1 MDRMKEL
8 IEKLNNASKHYYQLA
23 DPVMTDYEYDKL
35 YDELVKLE
43 NETGIVLS
51 SSPTQNVGYE
61 VLSSLKKVRHEKR
74 MLSLDKTKEV
84 EKLKSWLLD
93 KDGVLS
99 WKLDGLTIV
108 LKYNNGELVQAVTR
122 GNGEVGEDITHN
134 AKVFHNL
141 PLKISYKGELTL
153 RGEGVI
159 SYKEFERINEE
170 LPDDEKYKNPRNLCS
185 GTVRQLNSQIAAD
198 RNVMFYAFALVST
211 SGDIDF
217 DLRTEEFD
225 FLESLGFTVV
235 EHVVVNAKT
244 IEKEVLEFEKKIEY
258 NDFASDGLVLSYND
272 IHYGKSLGET
282 AKFPK
287 DSIAFKWKDELAET
301 TLREIEWSTSRT
313 GLINPIAVFDTV
325 ELEGTSVNR
334 ASVHNLSI
342 LEDLKLGI
350 GDRIEVYK
358 ANMIIPQIAEN
369 ITKTGPAPIPE
380 SCTVCGGE
388 IEVRMVKEGKFLYC
402 TNPNCHAQIVKS
414 LSHFASRDAMN
425 IEGLSEETIKKF
437 VENKFIENYTEI
449 FEIGK
454 YKDEITSMEGF
465 GEKSFENL
473 INAIEKSKNVNMA
486 NFIYAL
492 GINQVGLSNAKLL
505 CKNMDYS
512 IENIKKATQED
523 LEAIEGFGA
532 VIAHSIYSYFA
543 NSENITLLDKALNV
557 IKFNAENLSTAP
569 KTMEGLTF
577 VITGDVEHFKNRK
590 ELQAKIEEM
599 GGKVTGSVTSKT
611 SFLINNDVFSTS
623 SKNKKAKELGVP
635 IITEN
640 QFIEK
645 YMS

>member
-23 DPVMTDYEYDKL
+23 DPVMTDYEYDRL
-35 YDELVKLE
+35 YDELVNLE

-61 VLSSLKKVRHEKR
+61 VLSNLKKVRHEKR

-198 RNVMFYAFALVST
+198 RKVMFYAFALVST

-350 GDRIEVYK
+350 GDRIKVYK

-380 SCTVCGGE
+380 SCSVCGGE
-388 IEVRMVKEGKFLYC
+388 TEVRMVKEGKFLYC

-454 YKDEITSMEGF
+454 YKDEITNMEGF

-512 IENIKKATQED
+512 IEAIKKATQED

-532 VIAHSIYSYFA
+532 VIAHSIHSYFA
-543 NSENITLLDKALNV
+543 KHENIELLDKALNV
-557 IKFNAENLSTAP
+557 IKFNAETVSTAP

-640 QFIEK
+640 EFIEK